1 MPSADKIMNTTD
13 EEKKATKDLVDMCRV
28 YLLDN
33 FHKFKEDN
41 KIKIALKLIE
51 KSMPTQLEG
60 SLNVTMMGRV
70 EKNGKPLEVDIG

>member
-1 MPSADKIMNTTD
+1 MNTTD